1 MGRQELAGRPGITL
15 GHFPGAGMTR
25 IRFGG
30 CDLSPQAASDLKAPL
45 VVIER

>member
-1 MGRQELAGRPGITL
+1 MERWDGQEATEQPQITL

-30 CDLSPQAASDLKAPL
+30 CDLSP
-45 VVIER
+45 ETR